1 MKEIPEGIATEWLG
15 ILFLLIIAALTWV
28 RFNYSK
34 RFQQLFSAAINQRL
48 MRQLMRQE
56 LVFSH
61 RASIVLTIV
70 FLFSLSAFLYV
81 ADTMFQWNILA
92 SSGFI
97 LWAKYLLLLFLIYFV
112 KLLAIEWVKLMSDG
126 DFSLGEYEYD
136 IFLINK
142 ASGLL
147 ILPFAMLGA
156 YLFKSQAEVIII
168 IGLVLLVSLF
178 FYRWIRGLGNAI
190 RLHVPVFYIILYFC
204 TLEIL
209 PLAILQRVLTL
220 G

>member
-1 MKEIPEGIATEWLG
+1 MKEIPEGIASEWLG
-15 ILFLLIIAALTWV
+15 ILFILIIAVLTWV

-70 FLFSLSAFLYV
+70 FVFSLSSFLYV
-81 ADTMFQWNILA
+81 ADSTFSWTILDA
-92 SSGFI
+92 SGFQ
-97 LWAKYLLLLFLIYFV
+97 LWLQYFALIVLIYLV
-112 KLLAIEWVKLMSDG
+112 KILSIEWIKLLADG
-126 DFSLGEYEYD
+126 DFGLSEYEYD
-136 IFLINK
+136 IFIINK
-142 ASGLL
+142 ASGLF
-147 ILPFAMLGA
+147 IFPIAMLGA
-156 YLFKSQAEVIII
+156 YLFRPQAEVIIGIGFI
-168 IGLVLLVSLF
+168 ILLGMYI
-178 FYRWIRGLGNAI
+178 YRWIRGLGNAI

-209 PLAILQRVLTL
+209 PLAILQRVLSM
-220 G
+220 